1 MSGKMNQHAYEN
13 LIAEDLDWLEQYPR
27 TLEREH
33 IAHIV
38 RDSVEH
44 HYPSVEHHYPVEALH
59 ARIAALEA
67 ERERL
72 KHSLQTAD
80 ELGQEIMDERD
91 EALTDNLKAADLLN
105 EHADAVATSN
115 RLRAERDALRERLA
129 AAVEELKIE
138 SDNAYCRSLDIA
150 RTPPCLGW
158 EAKVKAGQFGKPELD
173 AHTFCA
179 HLDGKHRAYSDA
191 IRILAAAEG
200 HGEETP

>member
-67 ERERL
+67 ER
-72 KHSLQTAD
+72 
-80 ELGQEIMDERD
+80 
-91 EALTDNLKAADLLN
+91 
-105 EHADAVATSN
+105 
-115 RLRAERDALRERLA
+115 DALRSRLA
-129 AAVEELKIE
+129 AAVEALRGFPRMPDGVLSCVSGLPLGWRVMIPLMLQWQANLDAAIE
-138 SDNAYCRSLDIA
+138 S
-150 RTPPCLGW
+150 
-158 EAKVKAGQFGKPELD
+158 
-173 AHTFCA
+173 
-179 HLDGKHRAYSDA
+179 
-191 IRILAAAEG
+191 AEG
-200 HGEETP
+200 RGETE